1 MGATTETQ
9 LPVEI
14 DWSPGPGAFAPGCAG
29 EETDIHRLAE
39 TFAVT
44 PEAVRLA
51 VERVGPG
58 FRELQREL
66 GGRR

>member
-1 MGATTETQ
+1 MGAMSDAGTPQETGW
-9 LPVEI
+9 P
-14 DWSPGPGAFAPGCAG
+14 PGAEAVAPADLA
-29 EETDIHRLAE
+29 ETDIHRLAA

-51 VERVGPG
+51 VGRVGPG

>member
-1 MGATTETQ
+1 MGHISETQ
-9 LPVEI
+9 VPQEI
-14 DWSPGPGAFAPGCAG
+14 DWSPGLGSGAGPDAV

-44 PEAVRLA
+44 PEAVRMA
-51 VERVGPG
+51 VARVGPG
-58 FRELQREL
+58 FRDVQREL